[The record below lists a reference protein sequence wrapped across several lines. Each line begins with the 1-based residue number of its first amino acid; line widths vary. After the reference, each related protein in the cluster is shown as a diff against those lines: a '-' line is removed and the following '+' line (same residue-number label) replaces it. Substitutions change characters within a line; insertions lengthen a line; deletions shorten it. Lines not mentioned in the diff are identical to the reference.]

1 MVKNYAVLLR
11 CPHQDED
18 TWVVLQDRSETLEQV
33 LAVPWDFECSVH
45 GVQREIPVAANDKGP
60 PVVSS
65 PERPKKLREVASGTK
80 KRSGVR
86 LYLRVPVQV
95 YGWVQSKGA
104 FHEETFTMVVNSGG
118 CLVVLS
124 ARVGLGDMLFV
135 VNKATNQELEC
146 RVAYVE
152 QELQDRAKVGLAF
165 KAPMECFWQVI
176 RQKPRLA
183 KVIRVWVRG
192 VDQKGDPFVQSAYT
206 IDISEKGARLDGAG
220 TITRPG
226 ETIEVK
232 RLWRKARYRVVW
244 VGPPGT
250 PQASQVGIC
259 CLEGKNIWGVE
270 VPTEKPKS

>member
-165 KAPMECFWQVI
+165 KAPMECFW
-176 RQKPRLA
+176 
-183 KVIRVWVRG
+183 
-192 VDQKGDPFVQSAYT
+192 
-206 IDISEKGARLDGAG
+206 
-220 TITRPG
+220 
-226 ETIEVK
+226 
-232 RLWRKARYRVVW
+232 
-244 VGPPGT
+244 
-250 PQASQVGIC
+250 
-259 CLEGKNIWGVE
+259 
-270 VPTEKPKS
+270 